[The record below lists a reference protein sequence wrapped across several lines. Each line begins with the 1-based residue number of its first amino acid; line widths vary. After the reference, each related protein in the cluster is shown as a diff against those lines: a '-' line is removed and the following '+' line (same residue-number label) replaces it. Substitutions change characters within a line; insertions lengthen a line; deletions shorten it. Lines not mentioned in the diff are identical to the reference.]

1 MINDK
6 IQAILNEDSSGSAIT
21 KINKRLK
28 SLGREERLVRGR
40 GYYYLRGGEASG
52 FPNSSIYQMWI
63 EPNEFE
69 SVWEEIKDM
78 FKKADIILK
87 ETSSLD
93 RVNANSPAVTMP
105 IMSRN

>member
-6 IQAILNEDSSGSAIT
+6 IQTILNEDSSGSAIT
-21 KINKRLK
+21 KINNRLK

-63 EPNEFE
+63 QPEEFE

-78 FKKADIILK
+78 FKKADIELK
-87 ETSSLD
+87 EQMNDRINSSMTTVQL
-93 RVNANSPAVTMP
+93 PTMTT
-105 IMSRN
+105 N